1 MYVCIYTLNGI
12 LSIVRRDGSNRNDG
26 FVYMNAIN
34 SWERY
39 YIYVCWSYIHIHTL
53 VIIFLK
59 KGCEDFSGGVSYLA
73 RVRTAMHLWP
83 DSSPGLSTVG

>member
-1 MYVCIYTLNGI
+1 MYTLNDGI
-12 LSIVRRDGSNRNDG
+12 LSIVRRDGSIGIDG

-39 YIYVCWSYIHIHTL
+39 FIYMCDIHIHTL

-59 KGCEDFSGGVSYLA
+59 KGCFEDFSGGVSYLA
-73 RVRTAMHLWP
+73 RVQTAMHLWP